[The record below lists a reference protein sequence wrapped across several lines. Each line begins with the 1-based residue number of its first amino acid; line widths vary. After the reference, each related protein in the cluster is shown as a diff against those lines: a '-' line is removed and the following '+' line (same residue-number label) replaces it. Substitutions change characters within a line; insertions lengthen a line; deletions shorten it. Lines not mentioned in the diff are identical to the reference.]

1 MRGSERA
8 KEWLEARAL
17 SSRAGRSGRAFAD
30 ERLDAYLRANWRTLV
45 VAIAVSLPFILV
57 PVWLVDWGSGMR
69 GFVLGV
75 SLTALLFGAYHWCVI
90 ASGAAGSRMGA
101 TAEQWTDMELRR
113 LRRSGWRIV
122 NHVVLRRRDIDHI
135 AIGPDGVIVVETKWT
150 SSKVRLDG
158 SDRWLADAVAQV
170 RENAND
176 IRKVL
181 GWNSFTDAVVA
192 PLVVV
197 WGPRVRPESD
207 ELVPGGDGVELV
219 AGENLHLT
227 LDLLGHRALTDDQID
242 DAYRKITQHV
252 TRRDARDADTDDSDR
267 LITAMVRGWGIRLAA
282 FLAGFGVAALLLN
295 LGSVPYLVVNVAV
308 IAVGVLLLRQ
318 GSTRSLGA
326 PWLIGSQLVTLVAIA
341 DVVLRAMT

>member
-1 MRGSERA
+1 M
-8 KEWLEARAL
+8 KEWLEVRAL
-17 SSRAGRSGRAFAD
+17 SSSRAGRSGRAFAD
-30 ERLDAYLRANWRTLV
+30 ERLDAYLRTNWRTLAAALAAALPLI
-45 VAIAVSLPFILV
+45 VAPL
-57 PVWLVDWGSGMR
+57 WLIDWGSGVR
-69 GFVLGV
+69 GFLLGA
-75 SLTALLFGAYHWCVI
+75 SLTALFLGAYHWCVI
-90 ASGAAGSRMGA
+90 ASGAAGSQMGA

-158 SDRWLADAVAQV
+158 SDRWLGDAVSQV

-176 IRKVL
+176 IRRVL

-197 WGPRVRPESD
+197 WGPQVRPESD
-207 ELVPGGDGVELV
+207 ELVAGGKGVELV
-219 AGENLHLT
+219 AGEDLHLT
-227 LDLLGHRALTDDQID
+227 LDLLGHPALTEAQID

-252 TRRDARDADTDDSDR
+252 ARRDARDASNDDPNR
-267 LITAMVRGWGIRLAA
+267 LITSMVRRWAVRGGA

-295 LGSVPYLVVNVAV
+295 LGSGIYLAANFAV
-308 IAVGVLLLRQ
+308 IAVGVLLRRT
-318 GSTRSLGA
+318 GSTRALSA
-326 PWLIGSQLVTLVAIA
+326 PWLAGSQLVTLVVIA
-341 DVVLRAMT
+341 DIVLGAMT